1 MERNKAKKYLHFYGY
16 LQEMNSSQCLI
27 ISLIVTSYFAT
38 LRVRAIIFVYTCL
51 CKRG

>member
-1 MERNKAKKYLHFYGY
+1 MERSKAKKYLHFYNY
-16 LQEMNSSQCLI
+16 LQEMDSSHRLI

-38 LRVRAIIFVYTCL
+38 LRVREIIFVYTCL